1 MDVLVCVVVI
11 VAAAYWFLAHRGV
24 LRAIALVLLL
34 ATPLVLGWVVAR
46 AGLLL
51 ELVVA
56 LALLALG
63 VRAGREALEPET
75 VDGPMP
81 EREAPPVRHPVIVMN
96 PRSGG
101 GKVERFGL
109 QQKAQDLGAEV
120 VLLDGGQHTDVEQL
134 AREAIAGRGPA
145 RGGGRGRHRGPGRG
159 GGRRARRALH
169 GDQRGTRNHFALD
182 LGLDRT
188 DPSTCLAAL
197 RDDAVE
203 LCVDLGDVEGRTF
216 VNNASFGAYATVV
229 QRPEYRDGKVRT
241 TLDLLR
247 PAQRRR
253 RHPADPAR
261 RRCRRRPA
269 PGDPGERRPLRHGR
283 RRGDGPPGP
292 PRHRPLGV
300 VAVTVDSARQ
310 AVALLRRTSDHGL
323 TTLAAREVV
332 ISSDQ
337 PEIAAGIDGEA
348 LLLPTPV
355 TCTIRPRALRV
366 RVPRVRPGVPEP
378 RPQWSWSGSAG
389 WPRTGCPR
397 RSGDRP
403 WLREAGHELLLLDR
417 AVYQAVHATP
427 SPVIDHALTRI
438 THAANHSRLW
448 VGVAAGMSLLG
459 RRPRRGAAV
468 GLAAVGDLG
477 PGQRGDE
484 AGRTA

>member
-1 MDVLVCVVVI
+1 MSGAPTPGARRWLARASLALLVAAVLVLAVASSLEGARLLVDVLVCVVVI

-24 LRAIALVLLL
+24 LRALALVLLV

-46 AGLLL
+46 AGLLP

-63 VRAGREALEPET
+63 VRAGRQALEPET

-81 EREAPPVRHPVIVMN
+81 ERDAPPVRHAVIVMN

-120 VLLDGGQHTDVEQL
+120 VMLDGSQHLDVEKL
-134 AREAIAGRGPA
+134 ARDAIARGA
-145 RGGGRGRHRGPGRG
+145 DLLGVAGGDGTQ
-159 GGRRARRALH
+159 ALVAGVAAEH
-169 GDQRGTRNHFALD
+169 GVPFMVISAGTRNHFALD

-241 TLDLLR
+241 TLDLLPDLLSGVVGTSLTLHADGVVVDR
-247 PAQRRR
+247 PQAILVSV
-253 RHPADPAR
+253 DPYGM
-261 RRCRRRPA
+261 
-269 PGDPGERRPLRHGR
+269 GDVAGMGR
-283 RRGDGPPGP
+283 RARLDTG
-292 PRHRPLGV
+292 RLGV
-300 VAVTVDSARQ
+300 VAVTVDNARQ

-323 TTLAAREVV
+323 TSLAAREVV
-332 ISSDQ
+332 ITSDQ
-337 PEIAAGIDGEA
+337 PEIAAGVDGEA

-366 RVPRVRPGVPEP
+366 RVPRIRPGVPEP
-378 RPQWSWSGSAG
+378 RPQWSWV
-389 WPRTGCPR
+389 RLR
-397 RSGDRP
+397 RLASVHP
-403 WLREAGHELLLLDR
+403 LPEAVR
-417 AVYQAVHATP
+417 
-427 SPVIDHALTRI
+427 
-438 THAANHSRLW
+438 
-448 VGVAAGMSLLG
+448 
-459 RRPRRGAAV
+459 
-468 GLAAVGDLG
+468 
-477 PGQRGDE
+477 
-484 AGRTA
+484 